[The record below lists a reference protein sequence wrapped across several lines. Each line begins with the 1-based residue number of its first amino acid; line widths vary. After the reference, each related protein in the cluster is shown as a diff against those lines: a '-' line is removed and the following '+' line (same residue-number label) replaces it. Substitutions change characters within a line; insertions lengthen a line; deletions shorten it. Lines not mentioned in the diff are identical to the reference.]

1 MDIGIAIGNARPL
14 SICSSY
20 LVKMLIVSSK
30 ITRYDEH
37 LLSAG
42 QTDRWLPLSI
52 AYACPMQSLSRPG
65 EGPTSDGLLLATKK
79 IGRQI
84 VESSTKPQVTLG
96 QDYKTRALPT
106 DFLVGNARV
115 RGSRRSRLRCWRT
128 FFSPRCPWVTEF
140 ASLTASAPRFACEIG
155 RQQAAERPLSHAD
168 GGAIAATRGTKSMAA
183 RTCGSSR
190 SRGRPPGQ
198 PGRG

>member
-1 MDIGIAIGNARPL
+1 MSIFVSRTNGQVAALVHSVCLPDAIFESLGRRPNFRR
-14 SICSSY
+14 S
-20 LVKMLIVSSK
+20 
-30 ITRYDEH
+30 
-37 LLSAG
+37 
-42 QTDRWLPLSI
+42 
-52 AYACPMQSLSRPG
+52 SLSYQ
-65 EGPTSDGLLLATKK
+65 K

-106 DFLVGNARV
+106 DYLVGNARV
-115 RGSRRSRLRCWRT
+115 RGSRRSRLRCWRM

-155 RQQAAERPLSHAD
+155 RQQAAERPLSHANR
-168 GGAIAATRGTKSMAA
+168 GAIAATRGTKSMAT
-183 RTCGSSR
+183 RSGGSSR